1 MGHYL
6 YNYKLETEKR
16 CNIKQTAKTVTET
29 SFRTSMENIAFFK
42 YKNTVVMESVKFKQL
57 FYELMCIELS

>member
-1 MGHYL
+1 MQH
-6 YNYKLETEKR
+6 
-16 CNIKQTAKTVTET
+16 QTDRQD
-29 SFRTSMENIAFFK
+29 SYGNDTSMENIAFFK